1 VDATINN
8 LIAEDEAA
16 TALGISKDTLFRLRK
31 ESKIR
36 FYRIRNRVLFS
47 PEQIKEFLANA
58 EQPIGRSEDS
68 QRSAA

>member
-1 VDATINN
+1 MNN
-8 LIAEDEAA
+8 LIDEDRAA

-47 PEQIKEFLANA
+47 PEQISEFLAKA
-58 EQPIGRSEDS
+58 EQPLSRSEDS

>member
-1 VDATINN
+1 MDANNN

-16 TALGISKDTLFRLRK
+16 TTLGISRDTLFRLRK

-36 FYRIRNRVLFS
+36 FYKIRNRVLFS
-47 PEQIKEFLANA
+47 PEQIREFLAKA
-58 EQPIGRSEDS
+58 EQPVGDLEDS